1 MKKTIFLLAF
11 ICLAIFSADAQLLH
25 KNRNASRADSLRGS
39 MRPERTSFD
48 VKYYHLNI
56 SIDPYSKLIQGYN
69 DITFQIDE
77 PTSKIQIDLFDN
89 LSVDSIKLGDDHLD
103 YKREFNAVFIDL
115 GKKLPENDVETIRFY
130 YSGKPTIAKR
140 APWDG
145 GFVFDKTPSGDHF
158 IAVAC
163 QGFGASSWW
172 PNKDHLSDEP
182 DSMLISIAVPNNLK
196 NISNGRLRGVDT
208 LSNGYN
214 RWNWF
219 VNNPINNYD
228 VSVNIADYV
237 HFHDTYKDLDL
248 DYWVLP
254 ENLEKAKK
262 QFKEVKPMMAC
273 FEEKMGFY
281 PFKEDGYK
289 LVETPYLGMEHQ
301 SAVAYGNKYQKG
313 YLGNDLS
320 GTGVGLKW
328 DFIIIHETGHEWF
341 GNSITAADIADMWI
355 HEAFTTYTEAIYIEC
370 RWGYEDA
377 MTYLN
382 GMKRNVQNDIP
393 IIGPYGV
400 NKEGSSDMYPKGALM
415 LNTIRHI
422 TADDELWWNTFKNY
436 TLDHKKTIVNRQIVQ
451 SYFEKHLGIDLRT
464 VFDQYLTTT
473 DIPVLEWK
481 RKGKKYEYR
490 WTRVVDGFDMP
501 VDILIGNEKTRIYP
515 TTEWQKLKLDDKDA
529 KIDVATGQFYI
540 FTKEA
545 LD

>member
-1 MKKTIFLLAF
+1 
-11 ICLAIFSADAQLLH
+11 
-25 KNRNASRADSLRGS
+25 

-56 SIDPYSKLIQGYN
+56 SIDPDEKSIQGYN

-89 LSVDSIKLGDDHLD
+89 LNVDSIKFKDKHLD
-103 YKREFNAVFIDL
+103 YEREFNAVFIDL
-115 GKKLPENDVETIRFY
+115 GEELPKNDIKTIRFY

-145 GFVFDKTPSGDHF
+145 GFVFDQTPSGDHF

-172 PNKDHLSDEP
+172 PNKDHQSDEP
-182 DSMLISIAVPNNLK
+182 DSMLISVAVPNNLK
-196 NISNGRLRGVDT
+196 NISNGRLRGIDT
-208 LSNGYN
+208 LDNGYN
-214 RWNWF
+214 RWNWYI
-219 VNNPINNYD
+219 NNPINNYD

-254 ENLEKAKK
+254 ENLEKAKV
-262 QFKEVKPMMAC
+262 QFKEVNPMMAC

-301 SAVAYGNKYQKG
+301 SAIAYGNKYQKG

-422 TADDELWWNTFKNY
+422 VANDELWWDTFRNY

-451 SYFEKHLGIDLRT
+451 SYFEKHLGIDLGT

-490 WTRVVDGFDMP
+490 WTRTVDGFDMP
-501 VDILIGNEKTRIYP
+501 VDILIENEKTRIHP
-515 TTEWQKLKLDDKDA
+515 TTEWQKLKLDNKDA
-529 KIDVATGQFYI
+529 KLDVATGQFYI

-545 LD
+545 LN